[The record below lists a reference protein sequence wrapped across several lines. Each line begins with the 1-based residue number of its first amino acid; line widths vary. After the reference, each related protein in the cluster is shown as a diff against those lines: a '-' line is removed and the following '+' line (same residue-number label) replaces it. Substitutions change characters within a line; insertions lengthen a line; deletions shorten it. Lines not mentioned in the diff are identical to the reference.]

1 MEDVSTISTR
11 RIGDEAFFLINKK
24 LPKNVHPTPFPLSI
38 YSISATTIF
47 YQTTPFNSMA
57 GSRKPPP
64 PPPPPPSSSP
74 SPSRSPGVALQPS
87 SPRKNPSKS
96 TKIFRRVR
104 SVFRSFPIITP
115 SACKFPVSLQS
126 HHDSHHIHG
135 GTRMTGTLF
144 GYRKTR
150 INLAIQENPRC
161 LPVLLLELSMPTGKL
176 LQEMGLGLVRIAM
189 ECEKRGGKTK
199 LVDEPIWTMYCNGR
213 KMGYGVKREPTDDDL
228 YVMQLLH
235 AISMGAGVLPT
246 AGDNSGSDNA
256 TAIATTPSTD
266 GELTYMRAHFER
278 VIGSKDSETYYMMNP
293 DGNSGPE
300 LSIFFVRV

>member
-1 MEDVSTISTR
+1 
-11 RIGDEAFFLINKK
+11 
-24 LPKNVHPTPFPLSI
+24 
-38 YSISATTIF
+38 
-47 YQTTPFNSMA
+47 MA
-57 GSRKPPP
+57 GTKKSPPP
-64 PPPPPPSSSP
+64 SPPPPSSSP
-74 SPSRSPGVALQPS
+74 SPSRSPGVHLQPS
-87 SPRKNPSKS
+87 SPRKPPSKS
-96 TKIFRRVR
+96 TKILRRVR

-115 SACKFPVSLQS
+115 AACKFPVSLHNQ
-126 HHDSHHIHG
+126 HDNHHIHG

-161 LPVLLLELSMPTGKL
+161 LPVLLLELSIPTGKL
-176 LQEMGLGLVRIAM
+176 LQEMGMGLVRIAM
-189 ECEKRGGKTK
+189 ECEKQGGKTK
-199 LVDEPIWTMYCNGR
+199 LADELIWTMYCNGR

-228 YVMQLLH
+228 YVMQMLH

-246 AGDNSGSDNA
+246 DNSNSNSNINSNSDDVTDVMA
-256 TAIATTPSTD
+256 TSPLMD

>member
-1 MEDVSTISTR
+1 
-11 RIGDEAFFLINKK
+11 
-24 LPKNVHPTPFPLSI
+24 
-38 YSISATTIF
+38 
-47 YQTTPFNSMA
+47 MA
-57 GSRKPPP
+57 GTKTSPPP
-64 PPPPPPSSSP
+64 PAA
-74 SPSRSPGVALQPS
+74 SPSRSPDVSLRPS
-87 SPRKNPSKS
+87 SPRKTTSKS

-115 SACKFPVSLQS
+115 AACKFPVSHHN
-126 HHDSHHIHG
+126 HHDIHG

-144 GYRKTR
+144 GHRKAR

-161 LPVLLLELSMPTGKL
+161 LPVLLLELSIPTGKL

-189 ECEKRGGKTK
+189 ECDKQQQQQQQQRGGKMK
-199 LVDEPIWTMYCNGR
+199 LADEPIWTMFCNGR

-228 YVMQLLH
+228 YVMQMLH

-246 AGDNSGSDNA
+246 TTAGENGNNNGSKSEGV
-256 TAIATTPSTD
+256 TAEGN

-278 VIGSKDSETYYMMNP
+278 VVGSKDSETYYMMNP